1 MISLQNLYNKSQTE
15 NVELQAENRSQGRTI
30 RNLIIAVIILSITTV
45 GPWVIKLLRMA
56 KIIPV

>member
-1 MISLQNLYNKSQTE
+1 MINLQNLYNKSQTE
-15 NVELQAENRSQGRTI
+15 NVKLQAEDRSQSKTI

-45 GPWVIKLLRMA
+45 GPWVIKLLRMV